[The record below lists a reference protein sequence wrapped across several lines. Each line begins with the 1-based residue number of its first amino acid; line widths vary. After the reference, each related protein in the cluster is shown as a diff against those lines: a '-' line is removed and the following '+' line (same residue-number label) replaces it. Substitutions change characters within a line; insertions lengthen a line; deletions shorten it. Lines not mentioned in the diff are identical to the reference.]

1 MKKNEGK
8 LKVVLAS
15 MPPFVVGSD
24 SRYSGFE
31 VELWEMIA
39 KEIGAD
45 FEYEKHDFQELIPLV
60 AARKA
65 DLAFASITIN
75 EKREEVV
82 DFSHPTFDSGLRIL
96 LSKNRK
102 NVNLVSTIK
111 SFFVSGKK
119 QLFKPFLFL
128 LGIIFIFG
136 NVLWLAE
143 KGGVISGSY
152 FPGIFQ
158 SIWLSLCIMIGTAGN
173 FFVYGVTSWAGRLV
187 VTMEKITSLAILG
200 ILIGELTAFL
210 TTRKIKFNISGPDD
224 LRDRKVATVKGTTS
238 EAVLRDLGAVV
249 ISTLTIEEAYN
260 KLKNN
265 QVEAVVFD
273 SPILIHYAMQEG
285 SSWSY
290 VVGDVFERQNYG
302 FVMHKSSP
310 LRKVINLAILSL
322 KESGYY
328 EALYQKWFGKRK

>member
-8 LKVVLAS
+8 LKVALAS
-15 MPPFVVGSD
+15 MPPFVISSD
-24 SRYSGFE
+24 GRYSGFE

-75 EKREEVV
+75 EKREEIV

-102 NVNLVSTIK
+102 NVNLASTIK
-111 SFFVSGKK
+111 SFLVSGRK
-119 QLFKPFLFL
+119 QLFKPLLFL

-136 NVLWLAE
+136 NVLWLSE

-158 SIWLSLCIMIGTAGN
+158 SIWLSLCIMIGNAGN

-187 VTMEKITSLAILG
+187 VTLEKITSLAILG

-238 EAVLRDLGAVV
+238 EVVLRDLGAVV
-249 ISTLTIEEAYN
+249 VSTLTIEEAYD
-260 KLKNN
+260 KLKGN

-273 SPILIHYAMQEG
+273 SPILIHYAMKEG
-285 SSWSY
+285 ADWSY

-302 FVMHKSSP
+302 FIMHKSSS
-310 LRKVINLAILSL
+310 LRKAINLAILSL
-322 KESGYY
+322 KENGYY